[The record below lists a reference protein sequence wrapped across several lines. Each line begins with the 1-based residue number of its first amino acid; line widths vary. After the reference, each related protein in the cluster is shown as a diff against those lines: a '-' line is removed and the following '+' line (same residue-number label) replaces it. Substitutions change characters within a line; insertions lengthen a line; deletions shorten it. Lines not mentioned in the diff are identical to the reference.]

1 MNRSIALLLSLLIA
15 SPSYAQVISVRLPS
29 AGGAPAIVPATPA
42 LMGGLSAPAL
52 SLSPLS
58 LTPALAAPAAAPTP
72 MAAVASVIPAAAVI
86 PNNALVNAAPNP
98 LSSPVANAAPAALR
112 AATSLSSVLSAAA
125 AEGRSQAPALDAA
138 FDGLKA
144 ASKSDAVSV
153 PASPSDAFVLEARR
167 RFEALRRSESSRSPI
182 RPEGAIPS
190 DGDMQGRMEKLP
202 STNPERAKFIIDLF
216 KLGGAKD
223 SDIVLQD
230 AGRGRNNIIVTKK
243 GRTDRVIVVGGHY
256 DQVSEGLG
264 KIDNGTG
271 STMVANL
278 YQALNGTDTDATIVF
293 IAFAR
298 EEEGLYGSQAYV
310 KSLDKA
316 KRSKIDA
323 MINLDTLA
331 VDGTFSWK
339 NNSTRALLDRMAQV
353 SRESGHAMKED
364 YLNGGDADSST
375 FRDAGIPAV
384 TIYGASQ
391 DVIFDIIH
399 SERDNMS
406 AFNLQHYKNAY
417 LLVLEAI
424 KSLDRAPLGPVG
436 RRDV

>member
-1 MNRSIALLLSLLIA
+1 MKRRDTPIAALLSLILAA
-15 SPSYAQVISVRLPS
+15 SASAQTVGTVVAPRLP
-29 AGGAPAIVPATPA
+29 AGAPTIIVPGSPA
-42 LMGGLSAPAL
+42 LGGNLSLPT
-52 SLSPLS
+52 LSPLS
-58 LTPALAAPAAAPTP
+58 LTPVLAAASIAPTP
-72 MAAVASVIPAAAVI
+72 IKALVPAA
-86 PNNALVNAAPNP
+86 LDP
-98 LSSPVANAAPAALR
+98 LPVSAAAPAALR
-112 AATSLSSVLSAAA
+112 AANTLSGSLSAAA
-125 AEGRSQAPALDAA
+125 SEGRSQAPALAAA

-144 ASKSDAVSV
+144 ASTPDAVSV
-153 PASPSDAFVLEARR
+153 PNAPSSDSFVREARR
-167 RFEALRRSESSRSPI
+167 RFEDLRRSESERGS

-190 DGDMQGRMEKLP
+190 DEDMHGRMDRLP
-202 STNPERAKFIIDLF
+202 STNPERAKFMIDLF

-243 GRTDRVIVVGGHY
+243 GKTDRVIVVGGHY
-256 DQVSEGLG
+256 DKVSEGLG

-271 STMVANL
+271 ATMVANL
-278 YQALNGTDTDATIVF
+278 YQALNGTETDATIVF
-293 IAFAR
+293 VAFAR
-298 EEEGLYGSQAYV
+298 EEEGLYGSAAYV

-316 KRSKIDA
+316 QRAKIDA

-331 VDGTFSWK
+331 VDGTFTWK
-339 NNSTRALLDRMAQV
+339 NNSTRALLDRFAQV
-353 SRESGHAMKED
+353 SRESGHASKED

-375 FRDAGIPAV
+375 FREAGIPAI

-391 DVIFDIIH
+391 DVIFDVIH

-424 KSLDRAPLGPVG
+424 KSIDRRPIGPVG
-436 RRDV
+436 RRDI

>member
-1 MNRSIALLLSLLIA
+1 MNRYIAALVSIFLA
-15 SPSYAQVISVRLPS
+15 SSSFAQTVGVITSPRLP
-29 AGGAPAIVPATPA
+29 GGAPTLIIPGAPA
-42 LMGGLSAPAL
+42 LGGGLSMPMLTPLALMPTLAMPAIAPTPITALVPAALAPVRSAPVALGAAKALTGSLSAASALGKDQAPAL
-52 SLSPLS
+52 S
-58 LTPALAAPAAAPTP
+58 
-72 MAAVASVIPAAAVI
+72 
-86 PNNALVNAAPNP
+86 
-98 LSSPVANAAPAALR
+98 
-112 AATSLSSVLSAAA
+112 AT
-125 AEGRSQAPALDAA
+125 

-144 ASKSDAVSV
+144 ASSPDAVSV
-153 PASPSDAFVLEARR
+153 PSAPSSDSFVLEAQR
-167 RFEALRRSESSRSPI
+167 RFAALRRAESSRSV
-182 RPEGAIPS
+182 RPEGAVPS
-190 DGDMQGRMEKLP
+190 DEDMQGRMERLP
-202 STNPERAKFIIDLF
+202 STNPERMKFIVDLF
-216 KLGGAKD
+216 KLGGATD
-223 SDIVLQD
+223 ADIVLQD
-230 AGRGRNNIIVTKK
+230 AGKGRNNVIVTIK
-243 GRTDRVIVVGGHY
+243 GKTDRVIVVGGHY
-256 DQVSEGLG
+256 DKVSEGLG

-278 YQALNGTDTDATIVF
+278 YQALHGTQPDATIVF

-316 KRSKIDA
+316 KRAKIDA

-339 NNSTRALLDRMAQV
+339 NNSTRGLLDRLAQV
-353 SRESGHAMKED
+353 SRESGHALKED

-384 TIYGASQ
+384 TVYGASQ
-391 DVIFDIIH
+391 DVIFDVIH

>member
-1 MNRSIALLLSLLIA
+1 MNRYIAAALSLLVA
-15 SPSYAQVISVRLPS
+15 SSSSAQVRVVVPQS
-29 AGGAPAIVPATPA
+29 AGGAPTLIVPATPA
-42 LMGGLSAPAL
+42 LTGGLSLQP
-52 SLSPLS
+52 LSPLS
-58 LTPALAAPAAAPTP
+58 LTPSIAAQAAMIAPTP
-72 MAAVASVIPAAAVI
+72 VASLIPG
-86 PNNALVNAAPNP
+86 NALVNAAPNP
-98 LSSPVANAAPAALR
+98 LPVSAAAPAALR
-112 AATSLSSVLSAAA
+112 AANTLSGTLSAAA
-125 AEGRSQAPALDAA
+125 AEGRSQAPALNAA

-144 ASKSDAVSV
+144 ASTPDEVSV
-153 PASPSDAFVLEARR
+153 PAAPAPDSFVLEARR
-167 RFEALRRSESSRSPI
+167 RFAALRRSETVRGS

-190 DGDMQGRMEKLP
+190 DEDMQGRMERLP
-202 STNPERAKFIIDLF
+202 STNPERMKFMVELF
-216 KLGGAKD
+216 KLGGATD
-223 SDIVLQD
+223 ADIRLQD
-230 AGRGRNNIIVTKK
+230 AGKGRNNVIVTIK
-243 GRTDRVIVVGGHY
+243 GKTDRVIVVGGHY
-256 DQVSEGLG
+256 DKVSEGLG

-271 STMVANL
+271 STLVANL
-278 YQALNGTDTDATIVF
+278 YQALHGTQPEATIVF

-316 KRSKIDA
+316 ARSKVDA

-339 NNSTRALLDRMAQV
+339 NNSTRGLLDRLAQV
-353 SRESGHAMKED
+353 SRESGHALKED

-384 TIYGASQ
+384 TVYGASQ

-406 AFNLQHYKNAY
+406 AFSLQHYKNAY

-436 RRDV
+436 RRDI

>member
-1 MNRSIALLLSLLIA
+1 MAVAISLLVA
-15 SPSYAQVISVRLPS
+15 SSSSAQVRIIVPQS
-29 AGGAPAIVPATPA
+29 AGGAPTLIVPATPA
-42 LMGGLSAPAL
+42 LGSGLLAPTITA
-52 SLSPLS
+52 LS
-58 LTPALAAPAAAPTP
+58 LTPSIAAQAAMIAPSP
-72 MAAVASVIPAAAVI
+72 VASIVPG
-86 PNNALVNAAPNP
+86 NALVNAVPNP
-98 LSSPVANAAPAALR
+98 LPVSALSAAK
-112 AATSLSSVLSAAA
+112 SLSGVLSAAA
-125 AEGRSQAPALDAA
+125 AEGRSQAPALNAA

-144 ASKSDAVSV
+144 ASTPDEVSV
-153 PASPSDAFVLEARR
+153 PSAPSDSFVLEARH
-167 RFEALRRSESSRSPI
+167 RFAALRRSESERGS

-190 DGDMQGRMEKLP
+190 DEDMQGRMERLP
-202 STNPERAKFIIDLF
+202 STNPERMKFMVELF
-216 KLGGAKD
+216 KLGGATD
-223 SDIVLQD
+223 ADIRLQD
-230 AGRGRNNIIVTKK
+230 AGKGRSNVIVTIK
-243 GRTDRVIVVGGHY
+243 GKTDRVIVVGGHY
-256 DQVSEGLG
+256 DKVSEGLG

-271 STMVANL
+271 STLVANL
-278 YQALNGTDTDATIVF
+278 YQALHGTQPDATIVF

-316 KRSKIDA
+316 ARSKIDA

-339 NNSTRALLDRMAQV
+339 NNSTRGLLDRLAQV
-353 SRESGHAMKED
+353 SRESGHALKED

-384 TIYGASQ
+384 TVYGASQ

-406 AFNLQHYKNAY
+406 AFSLQHYKNAY
-417 LLVLEAI
+417 MLVLEAI

-436 RRDV
+436 RRDI

>member
-1 MNRSIALLLSLLIA
+1 MNRSIAAALALLIA
-15 SPSYAQVISVRLPS
+15 SSSSAQIRVVVPQS
-29 AGGAPAIVPATPA
+29 AGGAPALIVPVTPA
-42 LMGGLSAPAL
+42 LGSGLLLPTLSAL
-52 SLSPLS
+52 SV
-58 LTPALAAPAAAPTP
+58 TPILAA
-72 MAAVASVIPAAAVI
+72 AAVAPMPVVSVVPG
-86 PNNALVNAAPNP
+86 NALVNAAPNP
-98 LSSPVANAAPAALR
+98 LPVANAAPAALR
-112 AATSLSSVLSAAA
+112 AATTLSGTLSAAA
-125 AEGRSQAPALDAA
+125 SEGRSQAPALNAA

-153 PASPSDAFVLEARR
+153 PASPSDSFVLEARR
-167 RFEALRRSESSRSPI
+167 RFAALRRHEASRRAV
-182 RPEGAIPS
+182 RPEGAVPS
-190 DGDMQGRMEKLP
+190 DEDMQGRMERLP
-202 STNPERAKFIIDLF
+202 STNPERMKFMVELF
-216 KLGGAKD
+216 KLGGATD
-223 SDIVLQD
+223 ADIVLQD
-230 AGRGRNNIIVTKK
+230 AGRGRNNVIVTIK
-243 GRTDRVIVVGGHY
+243 GKTDRVIVVGGHY

-271 STMVANL
+271 ATMVANL
-278 YQALNGTDTDATIVF
+278 YQAMHGTQPDATIVF

-316 KRSKIDA
+316 KRAKIDA

-339 NNSTRALLDRMAQV
+339 NNSTRAMLDRFAQV

-399 SERDNMS
+399 SENDNMAS
-406 AFNLQHYKNAY
+406 FSLQHYKNAY
-417 LLVLEAI
+417 MLVLEAI

-436 RRDV
+436 RRDI

>member
-1 MNRSIALLLSLLIA
+1 
-15 SPSYAQVISVRLPS
+15 
-29 AGGAPAIVPATPA
+29 
-42 LMGGLSAPAL
+42 
-52 SLSPLS
+52 
-58 LTPALAAPAAAPTP
+58 
-72 MAAVASVIPAAAVI
+72 
-86 PNNALVNAAPNP
+86 
-98 LSSPVANAAPAALR
+98 
-112 AATSLSSVLSAAA
+112 
-125 AEGRSQAPALDAA
+125 
-138 FDGLKA
+138 
-144 ASKSDAVSV
+144 
-153 PASPSDAFVLEARR
+153 
-167 RFEALRRSESSRSPI
+167 
-182 RPEGAIPS
+182 
-190 DGDMQGRMEKLP
+190 MQGRMERLP
-202 STNPERAKFIIDLF
+202 STNPERMKFMVELF
-216 KLGGAKD
+216 KLGGATD
-223 SDIVLQD
+223 ADIVLQD
-230 AGRGRNNIIVTKK
+230 AGRGRNNVIVTIK
-243 GRTDRVIVVGGHY
+243 GKTDRVIVVGGHY

-271 STMVANL
+271 ATMVANL
-278 YQALNGTDTDATIVF
+278 YQAMHGTQPDATIVF

-316 KRSKIDA
+316 KRAKIDA

-339 NNSTRALLDRMAQV
+339 NNSTRAMLDRFAQV

-399 SERDNMS
+399 SENDNMAS
-406 AFNLQHYKNAY
+406 FSLQHYKNAY
-417 LLVLEAI
+417 MLVLEAI

-436 RRDV
+436 RRDI

>member
-1 MNRSIALLLSLLIA
+1 MNRYIASFVSLLLAASSSAQTIGVIA
-15 SPSYAQVISVRLPS
+15 PRLP
-29 AGGAPAIVPATPA
+29 GGAPALIVPVTPT
-42 LMGGLSAPAL
+42 LGGSLSLPT
-52 SLSPLS
+52 LSPLS
-58 LTPALAAPAAAPTP
+58 L
-72 MAAVASVIPAAAVI
+72 
-86 PNNALVNAAPNP
+86 
-98 LSSPVANAAPAALR
+98 SP
-112 AATSLSSVLSAAA
+112 VLSAAA
-125 AEGRSQAPALDAA
+125 IAAPVAVTALVPASPIPVAVPVAQATALGSALSAAASEGRSQAPALSAS
-138 FDGLKA
+138 FDGSRA
-144 ASKSDAVSV
+144 PSTSDDAVIPAA
-153 PASPSDAFVLEARR
+153 PASDSFVLEAQR
-167 RFEALRRSESSRSPI
+167 RFASLRRSEVERSRAAVL
-182 RPEGAIPS
+182 PEGVVPS
-190 DGDMQGRMEKLP
+190 DEDMQGRMDRLP
-202 STNPERAKFIIDLF
+202 STNPERMKFIVELF
-216 KLGGAKD
+216 KLGGATD
-223 SDIVLQD
+223 ADIRFQD
-230 AGRGRNNIIVTKK
+230 AGKGRNNVIVTIK
-243 GRTDRVIVVGGHY
+243 GKTDRVIVVGGHY
-256 DQVSEGLG
+256 DKVSEGLG

-278 YQALNGTDTDATIVF
+278 YQAMHGETPDATLVF

-316 KRSKIDA
+316 ARGKIDA

-339 NNSTRALLDRMAQV
+339 NNSTRAVLDRLAEV
-353 SRESGHAMKED
+353 SRASGHALKED

-384 TIYGASQ
+384 TVYGASQ

-424 KSLDRAPLGPVG
+424 KSLDKKPLGPVG
-436 RRDV
+436 RSSI

>member
-1 MNRSIALLLSLLIA
+1 MIRRVIALLVLPLIA
-15 SPSYAQVISVRLPS
+15 APSGAQTIGSVVAPRLPGS
-29 AGGAPAIVPATPA
+29 APTLVAPSIVAPAAGISAPLLSPLALTPSLAVPVAAPLPVSAVPLALTPA
-42 LMGGLSAPAL
+42 PAPVNALSATKALATNLAAASAQGKDQAPAL
-52 SLSPLS
+52 S
-58 LTPALAAPAAAPTP
+58 
-72 MAAVASVIPAAAVI
+72 
-86 PNNALVNAAPNP
+86 
-98 LSSPVANAAPAALR
+98 
-112 AATSLSSVLSAAA
+112 
-125 AEGRSQAPALDAA
+125 AA

-144 ASKSDAVSV
+144 AAAPEV
-153 PASPSDAFVLEARR
+153 PGDASPLDSFIGEARR
-167 RFEALRRSESSRSPI
+167 RFSALKAAEAEAARAAL
-182 RPEGAIPS
+182 PEGAVPS
-190 DGDMQGRMEKLP
+190 DEDMHGRMDRLP
-202 STNPERAKFIIDLF
+202 STNPERMKYIVDLF
-216 KLGGAKD
+216 KLGGATD
-223 SDIVLQD
+223 ADIRLQD
-230 AGRGRNNIIVTKK
+230 AGRGRSNVIVTIK

-256 DQVSEGLG
+256 DKVSEGLG

-278 YQALNGTDTDATIVF
+278 YQALHGTQPEATIVF

-310 KSLDKA
+310 RSLDKA
-316 KRSKIDA
+316 ARSKIDA

-339 NNSTRALLDRMAQV
+339 NNSTRAVLDRLAQV
-353 SRESGHAMKED
+353 SRESGHALKED

-384 TIYGASQ
+384 TVYGASQ

-424 KSLDRAPLGPVG
+424 KSLDRNPLGPVG
-436 RRDV
+436 RRDI

>member
-1 MNRSIALLLSLLIA
+1 MIRRIIALLVLPLIA
-15 SPSYAQVISVRLPS
+15 APSGAQTIGSVVAPRLPGSAPTIVVPAIAPS
-29 AGGAPAIVPATPA
+29 AGIAAPLLSPLALTPSLAVPTAAPLPVSAVPLALTPAPAKATA
-42 LMGGLSAPAL
+42 LDATKALTSNLAAASAQGKDQAPAL
-52 SLSPLS
+52 S
-58 LTPALAAPAAAPTP
+58 
-72 MAAVASVIPAAAVI
+72 
-86 PNNALVNAAPNP
+86 
-98 LSSPVANAAPAALR
+98 
-112 AATSLSSVLSAAA
+112 
-125 AEGRSQAPALDAA
+125 AA

-144 ASKSDAVSV
+144 ASASDDSPV
-153 PASPSDAFVLEARR
+153 PAPDAFIGEARR
-167 RFEALRRSESSRSPI
+167 RFAALKSAEAEADRAA
-182 RPEGAIPS
+182 RPEGAVPS
-190 DGDMQGRMEKLP
+190 DDDMHGRLDRLP
-202 STNPERAKFIIDLF
+202 SKNPERMKYMVDLF
-216 KLGGAKD
+216 KLGGATD
-223 SDIVLQD
+223 ADIRLQD
-230 AGRGRNNIIVTKK
+230 AGKGRNNVIVTIK
-243 GRTDRVIVVGGHY
+243 GKTDRVIVVGGHY

-278 YQALNGTDTDATIVF
+278 YQALHGTQPEATIVF

-316 KRSKIDA
+316 ARSKIDA

-339 NNSTRALLDRMAQV
+339 NNSTRAVLDRLAQV
-353 SRESGHAMKED
+353 SRESGHALKED

-384 TIYGASQ
+384 TVYGASQ

-424 KSLDRAPLGPVG
+424 KSLDRNPLGPVG
-436 RRDV
+436 RRDI